1 VQTQIQTGS
10 ALAALKA
17 LVQNKPVVVANTQ
30 AAVDP
35 ALAGA
40 TREKNVVRL
49 GEDPAIKEK
58 AEHAALMKNELE
70 KAQAAFEAIQG
81 EIRDYGK
88 EKRSAF
94 NDHFRTNV
102 TTVAIPYG
110 DEKAVQVI
118 CANRYSV
125 KKDLILNNQDALGPA
140 FNDLFVVETTKK
152 LRADGEQRLLD
163 LLLEVGLDAETSQQ
177 ILDKLVD
184 VEHTVKTVEDYEQKE
199 KLVNN
204 PGAREVLTQAVSR
217 AAPALKFI
225 G

>member
-1 VQTQIQTGS
+1 MQTQIQTGS

-152 LRADGEQRLLD
+152 LRADGEQRLLA

-199 KLVNN
+199 KLVTN
-204 PGAREVLTQAVSR
+204 PGAREVLIQAVSR

>member
-1 VQTQIQTGS
+1 
-10 ALAALKA
+10 
-17 LVQNKPVVVANTQ
+17 
-30 AAVDP
+30 
-35 ALAGA
+35 
-40 TREKNVVRL
+40 
-49 GEDPAIKEK
+49 
-58 AEHAALMKNELE
+58 MKNELE

-152 LRADGEQRLLD
+152 LRADGEQRLLA

-199 KLVNN
+199 KLVTN
-204 PGAREVLTQAVSR
+204 PGAREVLIQAVSR